1 MSNVTLQC
9 VKSKS
14 VTDLAEATADP
25 ALDRVVTLDPPPMGQ
40 EAPPEPPLPLEGA
53 VGGAEGGHQDEGAVG
68 GHHNPPMPPAS
79 ESYPE
84 VSGGRAQARSCG
96 LFCCTFSCVASAVL
110 TWQLME

>member
-1 MSNVTLQC
+1 MNFPQC

-40 EAPPEPPLPLEGA
+40 EAPPEHPLPLEGA
-53 VGGAEGGHQDEGAVG
+53 VGGADGGHPDEGAVG
-68 GHHNPPMPPAS
+68 GHHNPPVPPAS

-84 VSGGRAQARSCG
+84 VSYWGIHTYFMYV
-96 LFCCTFSCVASAVL
+96 LSCVVFYCVFI
-110 TWQLME
+110 

>member
-1 MSNVTLQC
+1 MQAEPPGINTQPTLMPTISPQC

-40 EAPPEPPLPLEGA
+40 EAPPEAPLPLEGA
-53 VGGAEGGHQDEGAVG
+53 VGGAEGGHQEEGAVG
-68 GHHNPPMPPAS
+68 GQNNPPMPPAS

-84 VSGGRAQARSCG
+84 VS
-96 LFCCTFSCVASAVL
+96 
-110 TWQLME
+110 